1 MQYPCKPFEIKV
13 LLTEIEGAEPVSPF
27 YICSVCYKFHKVW
40 NLSSIRFCS
49 NNYLKLSVQM
59 LQLSHRCGSV
69 VTGVWV
75 SCNNIITNGIVGN
88 SGKRGRL

>member
-1 MQYPCKPFEIKV
+1 MTLFLKE
-13 LLTEIEGAEPVSPF
+13 S
-27 YICSVCYKFHKVW
+27 SVCYKFHKVW

>member
-1 MQYPCKPFEIKV
+1 
-13 LLTEIEGAEPVSPF
+13 
-27 YICSVCYKFHKVW
+27 
-40 NLSSIRFCS
+40 
-49 NNYLKLSVQM
+49 M

-88 SGKRGRL
+88 SGKRRGTIVTVFSEIKYNSVYVVTGI